1 MKYYKLVYNYWDPK
15 SDNAIICRPG
25 ENFPSDWYLFDQ
37 GVEIKD
43 WDEHFTVDFD
53 PNEGME
59 FQDWLALTVDWIIVS
74 SRVRKTFE
82 DNNIGN
88 IQYLPI
94 TIRNKVT
101 GQLFDNLYWI
111 INIPTLTDALDKEHS
126 TYVYSDPNDSGL
138 LMKYALK
145 RSKIKDLDILRLP
158 DEKVTQFVSE
168 RFRTLILQNGY
179 TGFNFRKVKVVEDV

>member
-1 MKYYKLVYNYWDPK
+1 MKYYKLVYNFWDEK
-15 SDNAIICRPG
+15 SDDVIFC
-25 ENFPSDWYLFDQ
+25 ETDDDFPVDRYLLNE
-37 GVEIKD
+37 GIEISD
-43 WDEHFTVDFD
+43 WDEHLTVDFD
-53 PNEGME
+53 PNEGIE
-59 FQDWLALTVDWIIVS
+59 FQDWLAIDINWIIVS

-126 TYVYSDPNDSGL
+126 TFLETERRKSPIKV
-138 LMKYALK
+138 ALK
-145 RSKIKDLDILRLP
+145 RSKIKNLDILRLKDDKIP
-158 DEKVTQFVSE
+158 QYVSE

>member
-15 SDNAIICRPG
+15 SDDAIICRPG

-53 PNEGME
+53 PDEGVE

-74 SRVRKTFE
+74 SRVRKTLE

-101 GQLFDNLYWI
+101 RQIFDNLYWI

-126 TYVYSDPNDSGL
+126 TYVYADPNDSGL

>member
-1 MKYYKLVYNYWDPK
+1 MKYYELSYDFWDEK
-15 SDNAIICRPG
+15 SDNVIICRPG

-37 GVEIKD
+37 GVEIKN

-53 PNEGME
+53 PNEGIE

-126 TYVYSDPNDSGL
+126 TFLETERRKSPIKV
-138 LMKYALK
+138 ALK
-145 RSKIKDLDILRLP
+145 RSKIKNLDILRLKDDKIP
-158 DEKVTQFVSE
+158 QYVSE

-179 TGFNFRKVKVVEDV
+179 TGFAFLEVKVVEDV